1 MISRAPRSAP
11 VLSPR
16 LEMLGVTPRLS
27 SIELREPV
35 VVPAQDRHMVL
46 STHISTFESMTRVCQ
61 KASIANLRRENEARL
76 ETRNLVFEPSRPFQP
91 AELRWPSASDCQ
103 K

>member
-1 MISRAPRSAP
+1 MISQAPRSAP

-61 KASIANLRRENEARL
+61 KASTANPRRENEAQQ
-76 ETRNLVFEPSRPFQP
+76 ETRNSVSESNRLFQLGK
-91 AELRWPSASDCQ
+91 LRWPSAFDCQ
-103 K
+103 N